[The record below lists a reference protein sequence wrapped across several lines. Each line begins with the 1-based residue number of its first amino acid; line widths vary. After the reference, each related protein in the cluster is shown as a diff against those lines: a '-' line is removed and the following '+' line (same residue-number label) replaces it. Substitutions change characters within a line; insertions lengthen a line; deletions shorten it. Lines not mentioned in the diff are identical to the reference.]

1 MLKVHKSN
9 PRSKK
14 ILVEK
19 KREKERTNEEERHVS
34 GQEMRFFGGRVVRF
48 KKAEKT
54 DVLGR
59 SE

>member
-1 MLKVHKSN
+1 M
-9 PRSKK
+9 
-14 ILVEK
+14 EK